1 MDQTVPARSLAFPEL
16 PQSAM
21 VSPVYHFAQFSSR
34 VRSNRNARR
43 AAEVSAPY
51 ALHVWLAC
59 FNTLCAV
66 SQLVQ
71 CPTGTWSNS
80 KTKGEIQAKED
91 TFNAG
96 GDPWCAA
103 EGGFL
108 SLGQVSRTSIWDCR
122 SWSGTRAGL
131 LHACCPRFH
140 FLWRSPREPLRKIS
154 VGHRM

>member
-59 FNTLCAV
+59 LIRSVLFL
-66 SQLVQ
+66 S
-71 CPTGTWSNS
+71 WSNVQREHGATVS
-80 KTKGEIQAKED
+80 LKARFKQKKTPSMQAETHGALLKAASSASVKCRVLVLGTAEVGLGLGPD
-91 TFNAG
+91 SFMHAAPGSTFCG
-96 GDPWCAA
+96 AA
-103 EGGFL
+103 R
-108 SLGQVSRTSIWDCR
+108 VS
-122 SWSGTRAGL
+122 
-131 LHACCPRFH
+131 P
-140 FLWRSPREPLRKIS
+140 
-154 VGHRM
+154 